1 MPSAQVQVGGKYS
14 RSESPWVPQG
24 PILQPISWCMQFVGT
39 GVTAWHLHPGMGA
52 CAGAEESASAIL
64 GGESQAAL
72 PGVCPPARCASSSTW
87 KTGEKLS
94 RKQLNLVFIV
104 GSHLGPARIRSPHL
118 LLQSG
123 EPFNSSSSLLWPP
136 VSLLCPKRPW
146 LPLMHSWC
154 AHSRGIT
161 HTTHLWTRMLC
172 ESQPV
177 SHVYPALS
185 LAFPHPHPY
194 CSQPLSPVIFH
205 MGCHASMSS
214 YAITHT
220 STCLHTR
227 VPCTHSHPLR
237 THTYSPIF
245 VSTKR
250 PQESLF
256 LCVCTHES
264 TAHRHTCA
272 PHLATPELTQSRL
285 PLPWLWTPRIGART
299 IPLASAS
306 PPGS

>member
-52 CAGAEESASAIL
+52 CTGAEESASAIV

-72 PGVCPPARCASSSTW
+72 PGVRPPARCASSSTW

-94 RKQLNLVFIV
+94 RRQLNLVFTV
-104 GSHLGPARIRSPHL
+104 GSHLGPARSEAPTSCMSEL
-118 LLQSG
+118 GG
-123 EPFNSSSSLLWPP
+123 EQFNSSSSLLWPP

-161 HTTHLWTRMLC
+161 HATHLWTQMLC

-177 SHVYPALS
+177 RVTYTLPCLWRSHIHIRIAHS
-185 LAFPHPHPY
+185 
-194 CSQPLSPVIFH
+194 LSP
-205 MGCHASMSS
+205 
-214 YAITHT
+214 
-220 STCLHTR
+220 
-227 VPCTHSHPLR
+227 P
-237 THTYSPIF
+237 
-245 VSTKR
+245 
-250 PQESLF
+250 
-256 LCVCTHES
+256 
-264 TAHRHTCA
+264 
-272 PHLATPELTQSRL
+272 
-285 PLPWLWTPRIGART
+285 
-299 IPLASAS
+299 
-306 PPGS
+306 